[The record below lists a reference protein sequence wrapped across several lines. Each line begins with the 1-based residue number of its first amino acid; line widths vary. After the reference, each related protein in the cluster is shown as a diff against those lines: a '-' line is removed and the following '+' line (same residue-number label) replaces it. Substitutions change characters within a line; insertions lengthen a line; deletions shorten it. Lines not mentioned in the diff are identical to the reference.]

1 MNIDSLVEIIKESMS
16 SFRENELAYLSMTGK
31 NELLIRDRIAYELY
45 SKYNDYI
52 ISREYNPSGIKSRID
67 LAILENNQIK
77 DIIELKSMYTFDSVD
92 MRGYIN
98 AINKDFNKNS
108 ELVIDGVD
116 QYEIIIAT
124 HIKEVPNKKFKNYV
138 KYYRLINKYI
148 SNIEDSNILVEN
160 LDYIIRKEFST
171 KKYEIKKFSVT
182 AGQAF
187 GVDVDIWFWVVKNNK

>member
-45 SKYNDYI
+45 RKYSNYI
-52 ISREYNPSGIKSRID
+52 ISRGYNPIGIKSRID
-67 LAILENNQIK
+67 LAIFENGKIK

-92 MRGYIN
+92 MKNYIN
-98 AINKDFNKNS
+98 AINKDFSKNS
-108 ELVIDGVD
+108 ELVIDGVN
-116 QYEIIIAT
+116 QYEVIIAT
-124 HIKEVPNKKFKNYV
+124 DIKKVPNEEFKDYV
-138 KYYRLINKYI
+138 KYYRLIKKYL

-160 LDYIIRKEFST
+160 LDYIIKKEFSAE
-171 KKYEIKKFSVT
+171 KCYVRKFNVT

>member
-1 MNIDSLVEIIKESMS
+1 MDIDSLVETIKKSMN

-45 SKYNDYI
+45 RKYSNYI
-52 ISREYNPSGIKSRID
+52 ISRGYNPIGIKSRID
-67 LAILENNQIK
+67 LAIFENGKIK

-92 MRGYIN
+92 MKNYIN

-124 HIKEVPNKKFKNYV
+124 HIKEVPNEKFKDYV
-138 KYYRLINKYI
+138 KSGLPL
-148 SNIEDSNILVEN
+148 ILVSFVICMV
-160 LDYIIRKEFST
+160 LLPILFPFYP
-171 KKYEIKKFSVT
+171 
-182 AGQAF
+182 
-187 GVDVDIWFWVVKNNK
+187 